1 MYYNAHAYDTGLL
14 SVNGSNVPLQSVD
27 VNSVL
32 NNLICETTVRQ
43 IYKNVEDKNIEAVYT
58 FPVSLHAVFMN
69 LEVTIGDRVLNG
81 IVVEKAEAEDRYE
94 DAVTEGDTAIMLE
107 QTEPGMYA
115 MNVGNLMPG
124 EEAVISFTYAELYHW
139 QGNSLRFFLPT
150 TIAPRYGNPE
160 AAGLE
165 PHQTP
170 EDSLVTENLFN
181 LKLSVRGFLKDASF
195 ESPSHNIAVNKD
207 ADETTV
213 ILSGSEALRARDV
226 VVSTRFNPDVDKDID
241 HPTVT
246 FSGGDAFMDRDFVLD
261 IEFDSDEKSFAV
273 SDRDIDG
280 YVLLAS
286 FNPRFDAGEN
296 TSPRSIKIV
305 VDCSGSMGGDSIT
318 KARDALFK
326 ILDMLRPQDYFNL
339 VTFGSNYSMLFNE
352 QVKAEGENLVRAK
365 RYARHIDANMGGTEM
380 GNALTAAI
388 NSPSPQ
394 EVSTEIFL
402 ITDGEVWES
411 KTIIQTARKSNHRI
425 FTVGIGSSV
434 SEGFVKTIAE
444 ETGGACEL
452 VSPRE
457 EMEEKIVRHFKR
469 IYLPKAEDIKII
481 WPDGAKTMIPEEIK
495 SVYDGDTVY
504 AFARFPEKPA
514 GSVRMDI
521 SAENGH
527 AFSEEIKIEGVVEP
541 GTEISTDNI
550 PGTIARLAAHEE
562 MVGQT
567 DTTKNLDIAI
577 RYQLMSEYTNYLV
590 IDARADTEKA
600 KDLPVLRKVPQ
611 MLAAGWGGTGT
622 VLRESEAPYINYGQG
637 QTMFCLA
644 KKEAKDVPKKNFMKE
659 VVHYFDGDQGEDKP
673 LLTIEM
679 LEEMGLDKKVAR
691 GLTDLIERYSEDSI
705 VVSFLYA
712 LSRKRF
718 GLLMPRHVKRIIR
731 KQYNKGSCDPYL
743 DKKVR
748 KIIKGI

>member
-1 MYYNAHAYDTGLL
+1 MNYNAHAYDTGLL
-14 SVNGSNVPLQSVD
+14 SVDGSNVPLQSVD
-27 VNSVL
+27 VNSVF
-32 NNLICETTVRQ
+32 NNLICETTVSQ

-58 FPVSLHAVFMN
+58 FPIPLHAVLMN

-81 IVVEKAEAEDRYE
+81 IVVEKSEAVDRYE

-107 QTEPGMYA
+107 QTEPGLYA

-124 EEAVISFTYAELYHW
+124 EEAVISFTYAELHHW

-170 EDSLVTENLFN
+170 EYSLVTENLFS
-181 LKLSVRGFLKDASF
+181 LKLSVVGFLKDASF
-195 ESPSHNIAVNKD
+195 TSPSHEVNINKD
-207 ADETTV
+207 
-213 ILSGSEALRARDV
+213 
-226 VVSTRFNPDVDKDID
+226 VDRTMI
-241 HPTVT
+241 TI
-246 FSGGDAFMDRDFVLD
+246 SGGETFMDRDFVLN
-261 IEFDSDEKSFAV
+261 IEFDSHEKSFAV
-273 SDRDIDG
+273 SGCDIDG

-296 TSPRSIKIV
+296 TSPRNIKIII
-305 VDCSGSMGGDSIT
+305 DCSGSMGGDSIT
-318 KARDALFK
+318 KARDALLT

-339 VTFGSNYSMLFNE
+339 VTFGSTYSMLFNE
-352 QVKAEGENLVRAK
+352 QVTAEGKNLVRAK

-380 GNALTAAI
+380 EKALTAAI

-394 EVSTEIFL
+394 DISTEIFL

-434 SEGFVKTIAE
+434 SEGFVMGIAE
-444 ETGGACEL
+444 ETGGACEV

-469 IYLPKAEDIKII
+469 IYLPKAEDIKIS
-481 WPDGAKTMIPEEIK
+481 WPDGAKTMIPEKIK
-495 SVYDGDTVY
+495 SVYAGDTVY
-504 AFARFPEKPA
+504 AFARFTEKPA
-514 GSVRMDI
+514 GSVGMDI

-527 AFSEEIKIEGVVEP
+527 GFSEEIKTERVVAP

-562 MVGQT
+562 MMEQT
-567 DTTKNLDIAI
+567 DATKNLDIAV

-590 IDARADTEKA
+590 IDARADAEKA
-600 KDLPVLRKVPQ
+600 KDLPVLRK
-611 MLAAGWGGTGT
+611 
-622 VLRESEAPYINYGQG
+622 
-637 QTMFCLA
+637 
-644 KKEAKDVPKKNFMKE
+644 
-659 VVHYFDGDQGEDKP
+659 
-673 LLTIEM
+673 
-679 LEEMGLDKKVAR
+679 
-691 GLTDLIERYSEDSI
+691 
-705 VVSFLYA
+705 
-712 LSRKRF
+712 
-718 GLLMPRHVKRIIR
+718 
-731 KQYNKGSCDPYL
+731 
-743 DKKVR
+743 
-748 KIIKGI
+748 

>member
-32 NNLICETTVRQ
+32 NNLICETTVKQ
-43 IYKNVEDKNIEAVYT
+43 IYKNVEEKNIEAVYT
-58 FPVSLHAVFMN
+58 FPIPLHAVFMN

-81 IVVEKAEAEDRYE
+81 IVVEKSEAVDKYE

-107 QTEPGMYA
+107 QTESGLYA
-115 MNVGNLMPG
+115 MNIGNLMPG
-124 EEAVISFTYAELYHW
+124 EEAVISFSYAELYHW

-150 TIAPRYGNPE
+150 TIAPRYGKPE

-170 EDSLVTENLFN
+170 EYSLMTENLFS
-181 LKLSVRGFLKDASF
+181 LKLSVMGFLKDALF
-195 ESPSHNIAVNKD
+195 VSPSHKVNIDKD
-207 ADETTV
+207 VDRTT
-213 ILSGSEALRARDV
+213 ITLSGGE
-226 VVSTRFNPDVDKDID
+226 
-241 HPTVT
+241 
-246 FSGGDAFMDRDFVLD
+246 AFMDRDFVLN

-273 SDRDIDG
+273 SGRDIDG
-280 YVLLAS
+280 HVLLVS

-296 TSPRSIKIV
+296 TSPRSIKIII
-305 VDCSGSMGGDSIT
+305 DCSGSMGGDSIT

-339 VTFGSNYSMLFNE
+339 VTFGSNYNMLFDE
-352 QVKAEGENLVRAK
+352 PVKAEGENLGRAK

-380 GNALTAAI
+380 EKALTAAI
-388 NSPSPQ
+388 HSPSPQ
-394 EVSTEIFL
+394 EISTEIFL

-411 KTIIQTARKSNHRI
+411 KKIIQTARKSKHRV

-434 SEGFVKTIAE
+434 SEGFVRAIAE

-457 EMEEKIVRHFKR
+457 EMEEKIIRHFRR
-469 IYLPKAEDIKII
+469 IYLPKAEDIKIR
-481 WPDGAKTMIPEEIK
+481 WPKGAKRMIPEEIK

-527 AFSEEIKIEGVVEP
+527 AFSEKVKIEGLVAH

-562 MVGQT
+562 LKEQT
-567 DTTKNLDIAI
+567 NAKKALDIAV
-577 RYQLMSEYTNYLV
+577 RYQLMSKYTNCLV
-590 IDARADTEKA
+590 IDVRADAEKA

-611 MLAAGWGGTGT
+611 ILAAGWGGTGT
-622 VLRESEAPYINYGQG
+622 VILESSVSYMDYGQG
-637 QTMFCLA
+637 QTMFSIA
-644 KKEAKDVPKKNFMKE
+644 KKKTQDIPEKNFIKE
-659 VVHYFDGDQGEDKP
+659 LVHYFDGDQGEDKP
-673 LLTIEM
+673 LPTIEM
-679 LEEMGLDKKVAR
+679 LEGMGLDKKIARSLR
-691 GLTDLIERYSEDSI
+691 GLIKRYPEKYI
-705 VVSFLYA
+705 VASFLYA
-712 LSRKRF
+712 LSKKHI

-731 KQYNKGSCDPYL
+731 KQYNKGACDPYL
-743 DKKVR
+743 DKEVKT
-748 KIIKGI
+748 IIKRI